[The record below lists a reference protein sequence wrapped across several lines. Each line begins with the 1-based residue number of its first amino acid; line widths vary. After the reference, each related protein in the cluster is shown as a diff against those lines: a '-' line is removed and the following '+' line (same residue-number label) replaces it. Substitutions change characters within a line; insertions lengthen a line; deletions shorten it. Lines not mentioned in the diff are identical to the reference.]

1 MNNMKNIFLT
11 IAALVC
17 FSMASSA
24 NTGWENEW
32 KERFKSEKIAF
43 LTMEMNIT
51 PAEAQAFWPIYNEIE
66 QKKDEALVQVIKT
79 YKELNAAV
87 ESNDQ
92 KEIEKCLAAYLKAQE
107 TLNEVE
113 NSAAEKYKS
122 VLPVEKVA
130 KLYIGEEKFRRQNI
144 RKLQGGGQANK

>member
-79 YKELNAAV
+79 YKALNTAV
-87 ESNDQ
+87 EQNNQS
-92 KEIEKCLAAYLKAQE
+92 EVEKCLTAYLKAQE
-107 TLNEVE
+107 TLREIE
-113 NSAAEKYKS
+113 SKAAEQYKA

-144 RKLQGGGQANK
+144 RKLQNGQANK

>member
-1 MNNMKNIFLT
+1 MKNIILT

-17 FSMASSA
+17 FSAAAGA

-32 KERFKSEKIAF
+32 KERFMSEKIAF

-66 QKKDEALVQVIKT
+66 QKKDAALVQIIKT
-79 YKELNAAV
+79 YKELNAAI
-87 ESNDQ
+87 EANNQ
-92 KEIEKCLAAYLKAQE
+92 KEIDKCLTAYLQAQE
-107 TLNEVE
+107 TLREIE
-113 NSAAEKYKS
+113 SSAADQYKT

-130 KLYIGEEKFRRQNI
+130 KLYVGEEKFRRQNI
-144 RKLQGGGQANK
+144 RKLQSGQANR

>member
-1 MNNMKNIFLT
+1 MNSMKNIILT

-32 KERFKSEKIAF
+32 KERFKSKKIAF

-66 QKKDEALVQVIKT
+66 QKKDAALGQVIKT
-79 YKELNAAV
+79 YKDLNAAV
-87 ESNDQ
+87 EANNQ
-92 KEIEKCLAAYLKAQE
+92 KEIDRCLTAYLKAQE
-107 TLNEVE
+107 DLRAIE
-113 NSAAEKYKS
+113 SAAAEQYKT

-130 KLYIGEEKFRRQNI
+130 KLYVGEEKFRRQNI
-144 RKLQGGGQANK
+144 RKLQNGQANK

>member
-1 MNNMKNIFLT
+1 MKNIILT

-17 FSMASSA
+17 FGAAASA

-32 KERFKSEKIAF
+32 KERFMSEKIAF

-66 QKKDEALVQVIKT
+66 QKKDAALVQIIKT
-79 YKELNAAV
+79 YKELNAAI
-87 ESNDQ
+87 EANNQ
-92 KEIEKCLAAYLKAQE
+92 KEIDKCLTAYLQAQE
-107 TLNEVE
+107 TLREIE
-113 NSAAEKYKS
+113 SKAADQYKT

-130 KLYIGEEKFRRQNI
+130 KLYVAEEKFRRQNI
-144 RKLQGGGQANK
+144 RKLQSGQANR

>member
-1 MNNMKNIFLT
+1 MKNIILT

-17 FSMASSA
+17 FSAAAGA

-32 KERFKSEKIAF
+32 KERFMSEKIAF

-66 QKKDEALVQVIKT
+66 QKKDAALVQIIKT
-79 YKELNAAV
+79 YKELNAAI
-87 ESNDQ
+87 EANNQ
-92 KEIEKCLAAYLKAQE
+92 KEIDKCLTAYLQAQE
-107 TLNEVE
+107 TLREIE
-113 NSAAEKYKS
+113 SKAADQYKT

-130 KLYIGEEKFRRQNI
+130 KLYVAEEKFRRQNI
-144 RKLQGGGQANK
+144 RKLQSGQANR

>member
-79 YKELNAAV
+79 YKALNTAV
-87 ESNDQ
+87 EQNNQS
-92 KEIEKCLAAYLKAQE
+92 EVEKCLTAYLKAQE
-107 TLNEVE
+107 TLLEIE
-113 NSAAEKYKS
+113 SKAAEQYKA

-144 RKLQGGGQANK
+144 RKLQNGQANK

>member
-1 MNNMKNIFLT
+1 MNSMKNIILT

-17 FSMASSA
+17 FSVASSA

-66 QKKDEALVQVIKT
+66 QKKDEALGQVIKT
-79 YKELNAAV
+79 YKALNTAV
-87 ESNDQ
+87 EQNNQS
-92 KEIEKCLAAYLKAQE
+92 EVEKCLTAYLKAQE
-107 TLNEVE
+107 TLREIE
-113 NSAAEKYKS
+113 SKAAEQYKA

-144 RKLQGGGQANK
+144 RKLQNGQANK

>member
-1 MNNMKNIFLT
+1 MKNIILT

-32 KERFKSEKIAF
+32 KERFMSEKIAF
-43 LTMEMNIT
+43 LTIEMNIT
-51 PAEAQAFWPIYNEIE
+51 PAEAQTFWPVYNEIE
-66 QKKDEALVQVIKT
+66 KKKDEALVQVIKT

-87 ESNDQ
+87 ESNNI
-92 KEIEKCLAAYLKAQE
+92 KETEKCLAAYLKAQE
-107 TLNEVE
+107 YLNEIE
-113 NSAAEKYKS
+113 DSAAEQYKK

-130 KLYIGEEKFRRQNI
+130 KLYIAEEKFRRQNI
-144 RKLQGGGQANK
+144 RKLQGGQANK

>member
-11 IAALVC
+11 IVALAC
-17 FSMASSA
+17 FSITSSA

-66 QKKDEALVQVIKT
+66 QKKDEALGQIIKA
-79 YKELNAAV
+79 YKDMNAAI
-87 ESNDQ
+87 EANNQ
-92 KEIEKCLAAYLKAQE
+92 KEIDKCLTAYLQAQE
-107 TLNEVE
+107 KLREIE
-113 NSAAEKYKS
+113 NYAAEQYKT

-130 KLYIGEEKFRRQNI
+130 KLYVGEEKFRRQNI
-144 RKLQGGGQANK
+144 RKLHNSQANK

>member
-1 MNNMKNIFLT
+1 MKNIILT

-17 FSMASSA
+17 FSAAAGA

-32 KERFKSEKIAF
+32 KERFMSEKIAF

-66 QKKDEALVQVIKT
+66 QKKDAALVQVIKT
-79 YKELNAAV
+79 YKDLNAAI
-87 ESNDQ
+87 EANNQ
-92 KEIEKCLAAYLKAQE
+92 KEIDKCLTAYIQAQE
-107 TLNEVE
+107 TLREIE
-113 NSAAEKYKS
+113 SSAADQYKT

-130 KLYIGEEKFRRQNI
+130 KLYVGEEKFRRQNI
-144 RKLQGGGQANK
+144 RKLQSGQANR

>member
-11 IAALVC
+11 IVALAC
-17 FSMASSA
+17 FSITSSA

-66 QKKDEALVQVIKT
+66 QKKDEALGQIIKA
-79 YKELNAAV
+79 YKDMNAAI
-87 ESNDQ
+87 EANNQ
-92 KEIEKCLAAYLKAQE
+92 KEIDKSLTAYLQAQE
-107 TLNEVE
+107 KLREIE
-113 NSAAEKYKS
+113 SYAAEQYKT

-130 KLYIGEEKFRRQNI
+130 KLYVGEEKFRRQNI
-144 RKLQGGGQANK
+144 RKLHNSQANK